1 MLKKHLQLL
10 LATLLLITT
19 MVYAQ
24 NPAPS
29 MYLDKL
35 IDKAEQGDVKAQ
47 YDLGFR
53 FEMGIDVDKNYEK
66 ALYWYKKA
74 AEQGLA
80 SAQYSLGYL
89 YEEGLGVAQS
99 YEKAHEW
106 YVKANEQGSAE
117 AKSAIGVLYYNGKGV
132 KQSYQA
138 AKKWFGQA
146 CDAGEKESCEQYHHL
161 SAIGI

>member
-24 NPAPS
+24 DPAPS

-80 SAQYSLGYL
+80 SRS
-89 YEEGLGVAQS
+89 EERRV
-99 YEKAHEW
+99 
-106 YVKANEQGSAE
+106 
-117 AKSAIGVLYYNGKGV
+117 GKECRYWGWGEHY
-132 KQSYQA
+132 KEI
-138 AKKWFGQA
+138 KKG
-146 CDAGEKESCEQYHHL
+146 CSREE
-161 SAIGI
+161 